1 MQCYSVFCWKNMCF
15 SGPKQFKPFLFKG
28 QLYTYIYNLCP
39 LKQTLTILNSLEFI
53 RPDFSGWRRD
63 AVRLYN
69 IETSG
74 NPPFLCLAPWP
85 KLILAVP
92 VAGKS
97 WTYLH
102 SHHSIW
108 FPSSPVLFSAF
119 QKCVDICPLSVLLP
133 CPKVLGFYSFY
144 YPLSVNWEGQKG
156 NGFHPSFH
164 STFILTFLT
173 VPFFS
178 KYLSLQF
185 FPQLP
190 VFLQGSLPA
199 HMVNSPPPF
208 FPHPSHLD
216 LLLTSFSGPRFR
228 LRTD

>member
-1 MQCYSVFCWKNMCF
+1 MDPHSSNPFC
-15 SGPKQFKPFLFKG
+15 SGVNKH
-28 QLYTYIYNLCP
+28 THTHIYNLCP

-53 RPDFSGWRRD
+53 RPDFSGWGRD

-69 IETSG
+69 TETSG
-74 NPPFLCLAPWP
+74 NPPFLCLAPWL
-85 KLILAVP
+85 KLILVVP

-97 WTYLH
+97 WTDLY

-119 QKCVDICPLSVLLP
+119 QKCVDISCPLSALLP
-133 CPKVLGFYSFY
+133 SPKILWFYSFY
-144 YPLSVNWEGQKG
+144 YPLSVNWDEQKG

-173 VPFFS
+173 ITFFP
-178 KYLSLQF
+178 KYLFLQF

-190 VFLQGSLPA
+190 VFLWGSLPT
-199 HMVNSPPPF
+199 HMLNSPPPF
-208 FPHPSHLD
+208 LIFPIL
-216 LLLTSFSGPRFR
+216 FSC
-228 LRTD
+228 